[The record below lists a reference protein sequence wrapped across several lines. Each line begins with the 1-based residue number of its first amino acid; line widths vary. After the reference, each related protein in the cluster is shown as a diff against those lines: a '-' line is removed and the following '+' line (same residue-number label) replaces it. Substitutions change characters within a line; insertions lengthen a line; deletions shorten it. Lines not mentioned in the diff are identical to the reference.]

1 MDECSENTADA
12 GCDNYNYNY
21 NDNDS
26 DLARW
31 SQEGGFQFELLERDV
46 PKTSESPDPGLTNA
60 ELVQLRIR
68 VIALE
73 NLLTALLAQTCEQ
86 PSAMAK
92 QMATH
97 ISPRPGCTPHRL
109 TLHAAALMQHLG
121 ARAHEIR
128 VQHLPSAAD
137 RR

>member
-1 MDECSENTADA
+1 MSTAVPKNECADHKA
-12 GCDNYNYNY
+12 DPNS
-21 NDNDS
+21 DD

-31 SQEGGFQFELLERDV
+31 SQEGGVQFELLPCDA
-46 PKTSESPDPGLTNA
+46 PKNSEPPDPGLTNA
-60 ELVQLRIR
+60 ELVQLRVR

-86 PSAMAK
+86 PGAMAK

-121 ARAHEIR
+121 ARALEIR
-128 VQHLPSAAD
+128 VQHLPSAVHL
-137 RR
+137 R